1 MTSQLH
7 LQSVAHGEC
16 VTEPLLLICH
26 QLGIHRQIHEH
37 SQVVYAPLLQV
48 SSMQSCSMSVRL
60 MVDMLK
66 VVKYSVVKYS
76 NCHSAS
82 RKGYPGLLQC

>member
-1 MTSQLH
+1 MSQLH

-16 VTEPLLLICH
+16 VTEPLLQICH
-26 QLGIHRQIHEH
+26 QSSIHRQVHVH
-37 SQVVYAPLLQV
+37 SKVVYAPLLQV
-48 SSMQSCSMSVRL
+48 SSMQSCSMSVLL
-60 MVDMLK
+60 MVDMLT
-66 VVKYSVVKYS
+66 VVKCS